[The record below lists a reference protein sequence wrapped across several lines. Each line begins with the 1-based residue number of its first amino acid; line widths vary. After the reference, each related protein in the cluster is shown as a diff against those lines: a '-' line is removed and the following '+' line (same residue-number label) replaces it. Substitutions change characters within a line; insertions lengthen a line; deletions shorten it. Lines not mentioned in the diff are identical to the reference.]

1 MRESIASLGAKVT
14 MNLKERKNIFHSQ
27 ENESWLEM
35 YDAHSVETPIEG
47 DLKEAI
53 SHGIIVSDLAYLL
66 ARELNIRDRESHDI
80 AVAGL
85 LHDIGKL
92 KLVNYVYQKRG
103 DEKLRIDEVR
113 YRRLHSSLGYAI
125 LKEQGYS
132 EHICQYVL
140 YHHENFDGSGYPN
153 NLKGDQIPL
162 GAKILRV
169 CDAFGALISNRPYRT
184 AFDAETAIQIM
195 IEEVKDFDMSVFLA
209 FLRIVHSDDFV
220 KVLDNLGINE

>member
-14 MNLKERKNIFHSQ
+14 IKLEEQTDIFGVQSTKDC
-27 ENESWLEM
+27 LEM
-35 YDAHSVETPIEG
+35 YDAHSVETPIEA

-53 SHGIIVSDLAYLL
+53 THGIIVSDLAYLL
-66 ARELNIRDRESHDI
+66 ARELNVRDRECHDI

-125 LKEQGYS
+125 LKEQGYG

-184 AFDAETAIQIM
+184 AFNTETAIQIM

-220 KVLDNLGINE
+220 KVLDNLGISE